1 MPKFMNLKK
10 LTEQKAKK
18 QKEMQDLVD
27 AADAE
32 ERSLNE
38 AEIAEFEKLE
48 KEVLGIDASIRAVNA
63 ARNLDDDIP
72 AGDDDEKEK
81 KKDKEQE
88 QREAEERDL
97 ADFEAYLRGKVEE
110 RENTNMVKTENGAVI
125 PSTIANKIIQKV
137 VDICPIYYDADRYNV
152 KGTLQIPYYDETT
165 KDIKM
170 EYCDEFTDG
179 ESSVGK
185 FASITLTGYLARAIT
200 DVSKSLINNS
210 QFNIVDFVVTR
221 MALSIAK
228 FLEKELL
235 HGTDSKVD
243 GLKGV
248 TQKVTAASATEVTAD
263 EIIDLQEAVP
273 DEYQADAYFI
283 MNKKTR
289 KAIRKLKDGQGNYLL
304 NKDANSRWGYT
315 LFGKDV
321 YTSANMDEMAAG
333 KTAIYYGDYKGL
345 AVKVSEDI
353 NIDVLRETKARQ
365 HAVEVLGF
373 VEFDA
378 KVQNAEMIAALVM
391 GAGK

>member
-10 LTEQKAKK
+10 LTEQRAKK

-63 ARNLDDDIP
+63 ARNLDNDIP

-248 TQKVTAASATEVTAD
+248 TQKVTAASTTEVTAD

-289 KAIRKLKDGQGNYLL
+289 TAIRKLKDGQGNYLL

>member
-10 LTEQKAKK
+10 LTEQRAKK

-248 TQKVTAASATEVTAD
+248 TQKVTAASTTEVTAD

-289 KAIRKLKDGQGNYLL
+289 TAIRKLKDGQGNYLL

-365 HAVEVLGF
+365 HAVEVIGF

>member
-10 LTEQKAKK
+10 LTEQRAKK

-48 KEVLGIDASIRAVNA
+48 KEVLGIDTSIRAVNA
-63 ARNLDDDIP
+63 ARDLDDDIP
-72 AGDDDEKEK
+72 AGDDDEKEE

-88 QREAEERDL
+88 QREVEARDL
-97 ADFEAYLRGKVEE
+97 AEFEAYLRGKVEE

-125 PSTIANKIIQKV
+125 PSTIANKIITKV
-137 VDICPIYYDADRYNV
+137 VDICPIYQDADRYNV

-221 MALSIAK
+221 MALAIAK

-248 TQKVTAASATEVTAD
+248 TQKVTAASATAVTAD

-289 KAIRKLKDGQGNYLL
+289 TAIRKLKDGQGNYLL

-365 HAVEVLGF
+365 HAVEVIGF

-391 GAGK
+391 GAGE

>member
-10 LTEQKAKK
+10 LTEQRTAK
-18 QKEMQDLVD
+18 QEEMKKLVN

-38 AEIAEFEKLE
+38 EEMKKFEELEKDILGIDTSIRAIQATRDLDEDVLPVVKNEKGKENNPELEKRDLEQRDIAEF
-48 KEVLGIDASIRAVNA
+48 DAFI
-63 ARNLDDDIP
+63 
-72 AGDDDEKEK
+72 
-81 KKDKEQE
+81 
-88 QREAEERDL
+88 
-97 ADFEAYLRGKVEE
+97 RGKVEE
-110 RENTNMVKTENGAVI
+110 REDSNMIKTDNGAVI
-125 PSTIANKIIQKV
+125 PSTIANKIITKV
-137 VDICPIYYDADRYNV
+137 VDICPIYQDADRYNV
-152 KGTLQIPYYDETT
+152 KGSLSIPYYDEST

-170 EYCDEFTDG
+170 EYCDEFTEG
-179 ESSVGK
+179 ESSAGK
-185 FASITLTGYLARAIT
+185 FASITLGGFLARAIT

-210 QFNIVDFVVTR
+210 QFNIVDFVVDR

-228 FLEKELL
+228 FIEKELL
-235 HGTDSKVD
+235 HGTSGKVD
-243 GLKGV
+243 GLNGV
-248 TQKVTAASATEVTAD
+248 TQKVTVASATAVTAD

-273 DEYQADAYFI
+273 DEYQANAYFI
-283 MNKKTR
+283 MNKATR
-289 KAIRKLKDGQGNYLL
+289 TAIRKLKDGQGNYLL

-321 YTSANMDEMAAG
+321 YTSAQMDAMAAG

-345 AVKVSEDI
+345 AVKVSEEI

-365 HAVEVLGF
+365 HVVEVLGF

>member
-10 LTEQKAKK
+10 LTEQKNQK
-18 QKEMQDLVD
+18 QKEMQGLID

-32 ERSLNE
+32 ERTLNE
-38 AEIAEFEKLE
+38 EEMKKFEKLE
-48 KEVLGIDASIRAVNA
+48 EEIHSIDVSIRAIDAS
-63 ARNLDDDIP
+63 RNLGPEDEP
-72 AGDDDEKEK
+72 NTEGDKDPEKEQR
-81 KKDKEQE
+81 DIE
-88 QREAEERDL
+88 QRDIEEFD
-97 ADFEAYLRGKVEE
+97 AYLRGKVEE
-110 RENTNMVKTENGAVI
+110 RDATNMVKTDNGAVI
-125 PSTIANKIIQKV
+125 PTTIAKKIIEKV
-137 VDICPIYYDADRYNV
+137 VDMCPIYHDADPYNV
-152 KGTLQIPYYDETT
+152 KGALQIPYYDETT

-170 EYCDEFTDG
+170 EYCDEFTEG
-179 ESSVGK
+179 ESSTGK
-185 FASITLTGYLARAIT
+185 FGSITLTGYLARAIT

-210 QFNIVDFVVTR
+210 QFNIVDFVIRR

-228 FLEKELL
+228 FMEKELL
-235 HGTDSKVD
+235 HGTTSKVD
-243 GLKGV
+243 GLSGV
-248 TQKVTAASATEVTAD
+248 TQKVTAASATAVTAD

-289 KAIRKLKDGQGNYLL
+289 TAIRKLKDGQGNYLL

-333 KTAIYYGDYKGL
+333 KKAIFYGDYKGL

-378 KVQNAEMIAALVM
+378 KVQNAEMIAVLEMA
-391 GAGK
+391 AAK

>member
-10 LTEQKAKK
+10 LTEQRAKK

-48 KEVLGIDASIRAVNA
+48 KEVLGIDTSIRAVNA
-63 ARNLDDDIP
+63 ARDLDDDIP
-72 AGDDDEKEK
+72 AGDDDEKEE

-88 QREAEERDL
+88 QREVEARDL
-97 ADFEAYLRGKVEE
+97 AEFEAYLRGKVEE

-125 PSTIANKIIQKV
+125 PSTIANKIITKV
-137 VDICPIYYDADRYNV
+137 VDICPIYQDADRYNV

-221 MALSIAK
+221 MALAIAK

-248 TQKVTAASATEVTAD
+248 TQKVTAASATAVTAD

-289 KAIRKLKDGQGNYLL
+289 TAIRKLKDGQGNYLL

>member
-10 LTEQKAKK
+10 LTEQKNQK
-18 QKEMQDLVD
+18 QKEMQGLID

-32 ERSLNE
+32 ERTLNE
-38 AEIAEFEKLE
+38 EEMKKFEKLE
-48 KEVLGIDASIRAVNA
+48 EEIHSIDVSIRAIDAS
-63 ARNLDDDIP
+63 RNLGP
-72 AGDDDEKEK
+72 EDEPDAEGNE
-81 KKDKEQE
+81 DSEQE
-88 QREAEERDL
+88 QRDIEQRDIEEFD
-97 ADFEAYLRGKVEE
+97 AYLRGKVEE
-110 RENTNMVKTENGAVI
+110 RAATNMVKTDNGAVI
-125 PSTIANKIIQKV
+125 PTTIAKKIIEKV
-137 VDICPIYYDADRYNV
+137 VDMCPIYHDADPYNV
-152 KGTLQIPYYDETT
+152 KGALQIPYYDETT
-165 KDIKM
+165 KDIRM

-179 ESSVGK
+179 DSSTGK
-185 FASITLTGYLARAIT
+185 FGSITLTGYLARAIT

-210 QFNIVDFVVTR
+210 QFNIVDFVIRR

-228 FLEKELL
+228 FMEKELL
-235 HGTDSKVD
+235 HGTTSKVD
-243 GLKGV
+243 GLSGV
-248 TQKVTAASATEVTAD
+248 TQKVTAASATAVTAD
-263 EIIDLQEAVP
+263 EIIDLQETVP

-289 KAIRKLKDGQGNYLL
+289 TAIRKLKDGQGNYLL

-333 KTAIYYGDYKGL
+333 KKAIFYGDYKGL

-378 KVQNAEMIAALVM
+378 KVQNAEMIAVLEMA
-391 GAGK
+391 AAK

>member
-10 LTEQKAKK
+10 LTEKKNQK
-18 QKEMQDLVD
+18 QKEMQELID

-32 ERSLNE
+32 ERTLNE
-38 AEIAEFEKLE
+38 EEMKKFEELEEEIRS
-48 KEVLGIDASIRAVNA
+48 IDVSIRAIDT
-63 ARNLDDDIP
+63 ARKLEP
-72 AGDDDEKEK
+72 EDETEEAEN
-81 KKDKEQE
+81 KDQE
-88 QREAEERDL
+88 QRDIEQRDI
-97 ADFEAYLRGKVEE
+97 DEFDAYLRGKVEE
-110 RENTNMVKTENGAVI
+110 RDNTNMVKTDNGAVI
-125 PSTIANKIIQKV
+125 PTTIANKIIEKV
-137 VDICPIYYDADRYNV
+137 VDMCPIYHDADRYNV

-179 ESSVGK
+179 ESSTGK
-185 FASITLTGYLARAIT
+185 FASVTLTGYLARAIT

-210 QFNIVDFVVTR
+210 QFNIVDFVIRR

-235 HGTDSKVD
+235 HGTASKVD
-243 GLKGV
+243 GLSGV
-248 TQKVTAASATEVTAD
+248 TQKVTAASATAITAD

-273 DEYQADAYFI
+273 DEYQAEAYFI

-289 KAIRKLKDGQGNYLL
+289 TAIRKLKDGQGNYLL

-333 KTAIYYGDYKGL
+333 KKAIFYGDYKGL

-378 KVQNAEMIAALVM
+378 KVQNAEMIAVLEMA
-391 GAGK
+391 AGK

>member
-10 LTEQKAKK
+10 LTEQKNQK
-18 QKEMQDLVD
+18 QKEMQGLID

-32 ERSLNE
+32 ERTLNE
-38 AEIAEFEKLE
+38 EEMKKFEKLE
-48 KEVLGIDASIRAVNA
+48 EEIRSIDVSIRAIDA
-63 ARNLDDDIP
+63 ARNLGP
-72 AGDDDEKEK
+72 EDEPEEEGN
-81 KKDKEQE
+81 KDPEQE
-88 QREAEERDL
+88 QRDIEQRDIEEFD
-97 ADFEAYLRGKVEE
+97 AYLRGKVEE
-110 RENTNMVKTENGAVI
+110 RDATNMVKTDNGAVI
-125 PSTIANKIIQKV
+125 PTTIANKIIEKV
-137 VDICPIYYDADRYNV
+137 VDMCPIYHDADRYNV

-165 KDIKM
+165 KDIRM

-179 ESSVGK
+179 DSSTGK
-185 FASITLTGYLARAIT
+185 FGSITLTGYLARAIT

-210 QFNIVDFVVTR
+210 NFNIVDFVIKR

-235 HGTDSKVD
+235 HGTASKVD
-243 GLKGV
+243 GLSGV
-248 TQKVTAASATEVTAD
+248 TQKVTAASATAVTAD

-289 KAIRKLKDGQGNYLL
+289 TAIRKLKDGQGNYLL

-321 YTSANMDEMAAG
+321 YTSANMDEMAAS
-333 KTAIYYGDYKGL
+333 KKAIFYGDYKGL

-378 KVQNAEMIAALVM
+378 KVQNAEMIAVLEMA
-391 GAGK
+391 AK